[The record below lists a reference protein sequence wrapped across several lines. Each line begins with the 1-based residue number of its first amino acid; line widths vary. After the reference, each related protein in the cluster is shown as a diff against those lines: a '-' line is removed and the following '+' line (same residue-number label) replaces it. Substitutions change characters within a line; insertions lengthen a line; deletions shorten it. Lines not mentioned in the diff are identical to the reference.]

1 MGYELERLFEAVHN
15 LLSSAIQAAGPWAV
29 PGVLVVAGVFAL
41 ANHDRMISGFGVFL
55 VFATAAV
62 VTLVIA
68 FQTGRV

>member
-1 MGYELERLFEAVHN
+1 VIAL
-15 LLSSAIQAAGPWAV
+15 
-29 PGVLVVAGVFAL
+29 VAGLFAL

>member
-1 MGYELERLFEAVHN
+1 MGYELAELFAAVHDF
-15 LLSSAIQAAGPWAV
+15 LAAVVRAAGPWAI
-29 PGVLVVAGVFAL
+29 PGVIAVAGLFAM
-41 ANHDRMISGFGVFL
+41 ANHDRLVSGYGVFL

>member
-1 MGYELERLFEAVHN
+1 MGYELSELFAAVHDF
-15 LLSSAIQAAGPWAV
+15 LAAVVRGAGPWAI
-29 PGVLVVAGVFAL
+29 PGVIAVAVLFAL
-41 ANHDRMISGFGVFL
+41 ANHDRLISGYGVFL

>member
-1 MGYELERLFEAVHN
+1 
-15 LLSSAIQAAGPWAV
+15 
-29 PGVLVVAGVFAL
+29 
-41 ANHDRMISGFGVFL
+41 MISGFGVFL

>member
-1 MGYELERLFEAVHN
+1 MGYELERLFEAVHD
-15 LLSSAIQAAGPWAV
+15 LLSSAIRAAGPWAV
-29 PGVLVVAGVFAL
+29 PGVLVVAGLFAL

-55 VFATAAV
+55 VLATAAV